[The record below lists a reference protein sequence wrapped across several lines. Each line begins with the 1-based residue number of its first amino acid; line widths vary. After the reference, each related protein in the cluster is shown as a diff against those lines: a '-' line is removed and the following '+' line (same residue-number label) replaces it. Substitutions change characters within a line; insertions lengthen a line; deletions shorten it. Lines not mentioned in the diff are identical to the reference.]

1 MNNMR
6 IRPMATKAEYEAY
19 LQSVWQKLTLGG
31 QASFG
36 QLQQFIEQNTDKIV
50 IDRNNRTIKHLGQFD
65 VVVSEMHRINEQSLL
80 NDRDFYFKNGLP
92 PIEYVN
98 M

>member
-31 QASFG
+31 QASG
-36 QLQQFIEQNTDKIV
+36 WQTRQIIESNTDKIV
-50 IDRNNRTIKHLGQFD
+50 IDRNNRTIKYLGQFD
-65 VVVSEMHRINEQSLL
+65 VIINEIHGINEQSLL